1 MNKNIFNIQQ
11 PTFNIQ
17 KLLPLVSLC
26 LSIVMLSSCS
36 AGDSPHES
44 ATEEDGTEIFE
55 TSDLSL
61 FELRH
66 RVKRV
71 NTTTYYNVVP
81 GPDSV
86 AVDTTA
92 ANRIM
97 TTIYFDSLGHYVQR
111 RDERIKRDEWGR
123 IIRWEDRRPNVRRVH
138 PGFLKDTL
146 TYRHDSPNVVRTSGM
161 GDYAVT
167 VYDDNRRVVGQYTD
181 PLADGEHTAVFN
193 LYRAEDRRGN
203 WTERLSVWTT
213 QTPGARPHVS
223 YSLDRREIVYY

>member
-1 MNKNIFNIQQ
+1 MI
-11 PTFNIQ
+11 PG
-17 KLLPLVSLC
+17 LLFLALAT
-26 LSIVMLSSCS
+26 SCIDS
-36 AGDSPHES
+36 HGSESDDAWTTADDGDEL
-44 ATEEDGTEIFE
+44 FE

-71 NTTTYYNVVP
+71 TTTTFYNVTP

-86 AVDTTA
+86 AIDTTA
-92 ANRIM
+92 VKPLV
-97 TTIYFDSLGHYVQR
+97 TTVYFDQLGHYVPR
-111 RDERIKRDEWGR
+111 RDERVKRDEWGR
-123 IIRWEDRRPNVRRVH
+123 IIRWEDRRPNLRRLH
-138 PGFLKDTL
+138 GGFLKDTL

-167 VYDDNRRVVGQYTD
+167 VYDDHRRVVGQYTD

-193 LYRAEDRRGN
+193 LYRKEDRRGN

-223 YSLDRREIVYY
+223 YSLDRREITYY

>member
-1 MNKNIFNIQQ
+1 MLSFNINT
-11 PTFNIQ
+11 PILRMIPG
-17 KLLPLVSLC
+17 LLYLALAT
-26 LSIVMLSSCS
+26 SCHDNLTS
-36 AGDSPHES
+36 GSDDTREGS
-44 ATEEDGTEIFE
+44 TDEELFE

-71 NTTTYYNVVP
+71 TTTTFYNVIP

-86 AVDTTA
+86 AIDTTEVKPLV
-92 ANRIM
+92 
-97 TTIYFDSLGHYVQR
+97 TTVYFDQLGHYVSR
-111 RDERIKRDEWGR
+111 RDERVKRDEWGR
-123 IIRWEDRRPNVRRVH
+123 IIRWEDRRPNLRRLH
-138 PGFLKDTL
+138 GGFLKDTL

-193 LYRAEDRRGN
+193 LYRNEDRRGN

-213 QTPGARPHVS
+213 QAPGSRPHVS
-223 YSLDRREIVYY
+223 YSLDRRDIVYY

>member
-1 MNKNIFNIQQ
+1 MLSFNINT
-11 PTFNIQ
+11 PILRMIPG
-17 KLLPLVSLC
+17 LLFLALA
-26 LSIVMLSSCS
+26 SSCHDS
-36 AGDSPHES
+36 QTSWSDDARADSPD
-44 ATEEDGTEIFE
+44 EELFE

-71 NTTTYYNVVP
+71 TTTTFYNVTP

-86 AVDTTA
+86 AIDTTA
-92 ANRIM
+92 VKPLV
-97 TTIYFDSLGHYVQR
+97 TTVYFDQLGHYVPR
-111 RDERIKRDEWGR
+111 RDERVKRDEWGR
-123 IIRWEDRRPNVRRVH
+123 IIRWEDRRPNLRRLH
-138 PGFLKDTL
+138 GGFLKDTL

-193 LYRAEDRRGN
+193 LYRNEDRRGN

-213 QTPGARPHVS
+213 QAPGSRPHVS
-223 YSLDRREIVYY
+223 YSLDRRDIVYY